1 MFFFLTSKF
10 RARFLGLW
18 GSSRAYISM
27 YTAVVWAEKN
37 EEVGDRICLGGDQ
50 FGREEV
56 EQVSFY
62 G

>member
-10 RARFLGLW
+10 GARFLELW
-18 GSSRAYISM
+18 GSSRAYIIC
-27 YTAVVWAEKN
+27 VLLLCGRRKK
-37 EEVGDRICLGGDQ
+37 EEVGCRISLGGDK

-56 EQVSFY
+56 VQVSFY